1 MHVRPLRLL
10 GASRLAAL
18 DAALAADVA
27 AWAADWGVDTEV
39 VAHACTAAGEAGIRA
54 GHWRQGWRAGE
65 AAAWLDWPAHVGVEI
80 ERAMF
85 AQGQLLAPAQ
95 ASEPALAPA
104 AAGAALDALLA
115 LLADRVCGA
124 STPAQT
130 RAAMS
135 PGQQPERE
143 WLPLSGAVVLQ
154 VSIGGAALSC
164 LLNAD
169 AVQGLTGGGA
179 SGQGQALPGLAALKV
194 SEALG
199 PVPLALP
206 VRLGT
211 VDVDLASL
219 MTVGIGDV
227 IRLDVA
233 LDRLLEVSTPD
244 GKPLFAAHLG
254 RSGDQV
260 AIEVAA
266 SL

>member
-1 MHVRPLRLL
+1 MNVRPLRLL
-10 GASRLAAL
+10 GASWLAAV
-18 DAALAADVA
+18 DAVIEAAVA
-27 AWAADWGVDTEV
+27 AWAAEWGIGADGI
-39 VAHACTAAGEAGIRA
+39 ACTSSPACEAGTRV
-54 GHWRQGWRAGE
+54 GHWRHGWRAGE
-65 AAAWLDWPAHVGVEI
+65 AAAWVDWPAHIGVEI

-95 ASEPALAPA
+95 AGEPALAPA

-115 LLADRVCGA
+115 LLAERIC
-124 STPAQT
+124 PAQP
-130 RAAMS
+130 RDPML

-143 WLPLSGAVVLQ
+143 WLPLSGAILLEVD
-154 VSIGGAALSC
+154 IGGAALSC

-169 AVQGLTGGGA
+169 AVHTCAGGTPPR
-179 SGQGQALPGLAALKV
+179 QDQALPRLAALKV
-194 SEALG
+194 SDALG

-206 VRLGT
+206 VKLGT

-233 LDRLLEVSTPD
+233 LDRRLEVSTPD